1 MECDE
6 VDPCRPEGVAAAR
19 KDVVAAEE
27 GAAAA
32 RGASVVAPRAG
43 VAARVG
49 VVNGDVGMKTLCE
62 VEASFREVEASFREV
77 EASFR
82 EVEAEWGLL
91 ETEPRVEW
99 GLSNPLLTKLIKRP
113 SPSLLLRR
121 L

>member
-62 VEASFREVEASFREV
+62 VEASLC
-77 EASFR
+77 

>member
-43 VAARVG
+43 VAARVE
-49 VVNGDVGMKTLCE
+49 VVNGEVGMKTLC
-62 VEASFREVEASFREV
+62 EV

-99 GLSNPLLTKLIKRP
+99 GLSNPLLTELIKRP